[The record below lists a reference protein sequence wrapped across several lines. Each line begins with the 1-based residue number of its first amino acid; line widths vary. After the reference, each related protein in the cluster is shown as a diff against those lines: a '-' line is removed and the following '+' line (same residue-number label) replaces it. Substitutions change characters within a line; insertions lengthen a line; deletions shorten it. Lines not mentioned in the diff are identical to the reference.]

1 MYVRIVTFN
10 FSLKCF
16 SFVVGTWWLA
26 VGTIFFSV
34 SITYGATHAGRILFD
49 TMRKCENSRVWPL
62 EVRVMLLFDT
72 SRSMNDSYGYTI
84 VNCVW
89 PHYSSIL
96 QLAGVV
102 CISQLTQAGD
112 VFVFTS
118 GRSRSMY
125 YVDHLDPNLPF
136 GGAVQGLHNTDPTQE
151 TCPRECSMCGS
162 YPATWPRSHRLGIY
176 LPWKSW
182 LVQWE
187 SIIIC
192 PTCAN

>member
-16 SFVVGTWWLA
+16 SFVVGTWWLV

-84 VNCVW
+84 VKCVW
-89 PHYSSIL
+89 PHYSTIS
-96 QLAGVV
+96 QLAGVFYNK
-102 CISQLTQAGD
+102 LTADAG
-112 VFVFTS
+112 
-118 GRSRSMY
+118 
-125 YVDHLDPNLPF
+125 
-136 GGAVQGLHNTDPTQE
+136 
-151 TCPRECSMCGS
+151 
-162 YPATWPRSHRLGIY
+162 
-176 LPWKSW
+176 
-182 LVQWE
+182 
-187 SIIIC
+187 
-192 PTCAN
+192 